1 MYKLHDY
8 KVLSEYQLIRS
19 VSMTVDKKIPVQAT
33 LLTGCCCLSAFFNMH
48 NFSSLYKK
56 YPVIKHI
63 SISNKMK
70 RHGDK
75 SILLGWFF
83 FVFKTYVLEKMF
95 YFKSKISHHSYKK
108 I

>member
-48 NFSSLYKK
+48 NFSTFYKK

-75 SILLGWFF
+75 SILLGWVFF
-83 FVFKTYVLEKMF
+83 CFQNLCP
-95 YFKSKISHHSYKK
+95 
-108 I
+108 